1 MEIYQIQMEEL
12 LDLELLVIK
21 ISVINKNIIKN
32 LEIVFQTIRFPI
44 VDRINAVDVSVYSN
58 DLENILGWK
67 AKVVQKYFKK

>member
-32 LEIVFQTIRFPI
+32 LEIVFQTIRFLLWI
-44 VDRINAVDVSVYSN
+44 E
-58 DLENILGWK
+58 LMQLMFLFILMI
-67 AKVVQKYFKK
+67 